1 MKLLSVLLS
10 VAGVSGLIWVCPVNA
25 ETPLPLSSPNTESS
39 PPQHPKFGGNQ
50 FSKSP
55 RIGGFRGQN
64 LRNTIQETYQKVE
77 SPSQFGTTADLLA
90 QGVTRVTGVQ
100 VIQTEDRLK
109 LILKTVAGS
118 ERLVPLILPEG
129 NDLVID
135 ILDATLAFSI
145 RNGVTKL
152 NPAPGI
158 NKVTVIKGDENSIR
172 VRITGTNQTP
182 SAEVVTGREDLV
194 LSITP
199 ESTTAEEE
207 SDEQIDVIATGQAED
222 DDYVVDEA
230 TTATRTDTPLRD
242 VPQSIQVVPQQVLE
256 DQQVIRLDDALR
268 NVSGVSQNSAD
279 PRGQRFQVRGFD
291 ASNVLR
297 DGFSLT
303 FGGSFGNSGFQELS
317 NIERVEVLKG
327 PAAILYGTSQPGGII
342 NLVTKKPLSEPY
354 YNFEFS
360 AGNRNLIEPSIDVS
374 GPLTKDGKL
383 LYRLNALYRRE
394 DYFRD
399 FDVAVER
406 FFIAPVLQWKISD
419 RTDLFL
425 NFEYL
430 DDQRPND
437 LGLVA
442 IGDSVA
448 DIPFDRNLGERD
460 DTLTAESIRASYR
473 LEHRFNENW
482 TFKNAFNFLTYDTIF
497 QAAEPLELDETT
509 GILSRY
515 FTESDQPS
523 TQYELQTNVTGEFS
537 TGSIEHQLLV
547 GVDLKRRDGS
557 SLDRGNLDNVL
568 DIDIFDP
575 TYGAV
580 SRPNP
585 EDDPLLFDGEFR
597 ADRLGVFLQDRI
609 ALLDNLKLL
618 AGVRYDAVW
627 QEDTRRPSFF
637 TPVASEDS
645 PFNDAFSPRFGIV
658 YQPIEELSLYSS
670 YSRSFY
676 PNSATTFTG
685 EILPVERG
693 EQFEIGV
700 RSEFLNDRLTSSLAL
715 FNLTRQNVATTD
727 PDNPDFS
734 IATGEQRSRG
744 IEIDIAGE
752 ILPGWNVIAN
762 YAYIDAEITEDND
775 IPVGNRL
782 FNVPENNFNLW
793 TNYELQTG
801 SLQGLSFGLGFNFI
815 DERFGDLDNS
825 FTVDS
830 YFLTNAA
837 ISYERDKWQ
846 AAVNFRNLFDVD
858 YIQGTENG
866 RLTEIYPGQGFTVIG
881 TVSAEF

>member
-10 VAGVSGLIWVCPVNA
+10 VAGVSGLVWVSPVGAGEQRSRGVEVVRA
-25 ETPLPLSSPNTESS
+25 EGAEAAEEAVKNTA
-39 PPQHPKFGGNQ
+39 
-50 FSKSP
+50 
-55 RIGGFRGQN
+55 
-64 LRNTIQETYQKVE
+64 
-77 SPSQFGTTADLLA
+77 ADLVA
-90 QGVTRVTGVQ
+90 QGVTRVTGVE
-100 VIQTEDRLK
+100 VIQTEEGLE
-109 LILKTVAGS
+109 LVLETVAGS
-118 ERLVPLILPEG
+118 DRLVPLIIPEG
-129 NDLVID
+129 NDLIID
-135 ILDATLAFSI
+135 LLDATLAFSI
-145 RNGVTKL
+145 RNGVTEL

-158 NKVTVIKGDENSIR
+158 RRVTVNRGESNSIR
-172 VRITGTNQTP
+172 VRITGANQTP
-182 SAEVVTGREDLV
+182 SAEVVSGRDDLV

-199 ESTTAEEE
+199 ESTTAEQEP
-207 SDEQIDVIATGQAED
+207 DEVGANRDSPLQVIATGQAED
-222 DDYVVDEA
+222 DDYVVEQA

-303 FGGSFGNSGFQELS
+303 FGGTFGNSGFQELS
-317 NIERVEVLKG
+317 NIETVEVLKG
-327 PAAILYGTSQPGGII
+327 PAAILFGTSQPGGVI
-342 NLVTKKPLSEPY
+342 NLVTEKPLSEPY

-360 AGNRNLIEPSIDVS
+360 AGNRNSIEPSIDIS
-374 GPLTKDGKL
+374 GPLTEDGKL

-419 RTDLFL
+419 RTDLLL

-430 DDQRPND
+430 DDQRPAD
-437 LGLVA
+437 FGLVA
-442 IGDSVA
+442 VGDRVA
-448 DIPFDRNLGERD
+448 DIPFDRNLGELD
-460 DTLTAESIRASYR
+460 DELTAESIRASYR

-482 TFKNAFNFLTYDTIF
+482 TFKNAFNFLTYDTISKT
-497 QAAEPLELDETT
+497 ATASELDETT
-509 GILSRY
+509 GILERY
-515 FTESDQPS
+515 FEDANQP
-523 TQYELQTNVTGEFS
+523 TTNYELQTNLTGEFN

-547 GVDLKRRDGS
+547 GIDLKRRDDGPEIF
-557 SLDRGNLDNVL
+557 RGNLDNVTT
-568 DIDIFDP
+568 IDIFDP
-575 TYGAV
+575 IYGTV
-580 SRPNP
+580 PRPDS
-585 EDDPLLFDGEFR
+585 EDDPILFDGTFQT
-597 ADRLGVFLQDRI
+597 DRLGVFLQDLI
-609 ALLDNLKLL
+609 ALSDNLKFL
-618 AGVRYDAVW
+618 GGIRYDGVW
-627 QEDTRRPSFF
+627 QNSTFQPTSFNPE
-637 TPVASEDS
+637 TSEDS
-645 PFNDAFSPRFGIV
+645 TFNDAFSPRLGIV
-658 YQPIEELSLYSS
+658 YQPIKELSLYSS

-676 PNSATTFTG
+676 PNSDTTVAG

-693 EQFEIGV
+693 NQFEIGV
-700 RSEFLNDRLTSSLAL
+700 RGEFLNDRLTSSLAL

-744 IEIDIAGE
+744 IEIDVAGE
-752 ILPGWNVIAN
+752 ILPGWNAIAN

-775 IPVGNRL
+775 LPVGNRL

-793 TNYELQTG
+793 TKYEFQTG
-801 SLQGLSFGLGFNFI
+801 SLQGLGFGLGFNFVG
-815 DERFGDLDNS
+815 ERFGDLDNS

-837 ISYERDKWQ
+837 ISYERDKWRG
-846 AAVNFRNLFDVD
+846 AVNFRNLFDVD

-866 RLTEIYPGQGFTVIG
+866 RLSEIYPGQGFTVIG